1 MAKVVDDLAG
11 ASSSLLVA
19 GDPDPVI
26 AGNLGGVSPFV
37 LLGDHAGRAI
47 PTQLGSRGLPPAEL
61 DRHIAWDIGVAGL
74 GAVLADRLNAVFLR
88 QTYSRLVID
97 CNRGLGRPGSIAEIS
112 DETVIPGNRGVTPQ
126 GAAAREA
133 AIFRPYH
140 ARIAAELDARVATG
154 RPTILVALHS
164 FTPVMGAPRP
174 WRFGVLHRNDSAF
187 SRAVLAALRRREGDG
202 VGDNQPYSM
211 DGTDFTIPHHAD
223 PRGLDYLEL
232 EVRQDLIATP
242 AQQVEIA
249 GILAPALIKALA
261 AIPARIGAA

>member
-1 MAKVVDDLAG
+1 MAKVVDDLPG

-26 AGNLGGVSPFV
+26 AGNLGGVSPLV

-47 PTQLGSRGLPPAEL
+47 PTQLGRLGLTDAAL

-74 GAVLADRLNAVFLR
+74 GLALADRLDAIFIR
-88 QTYSRLVID
+88 QSYSRLVID
-97 CNRGLGRPGSIAEIS
+97 CNRGPGRPGSVAAIS
-112 DETVIPGNRGVTPQ
+112 DETTIPGNRDLTQ
-126 GAAAREA
+126 GDIAAREA

-140 ARIAAELDARVATG
+140 ARIAAELDTRRAAA
-154 RPTILVALHS
+154 RPTTLVSLHS
-164 FTPVMGAPRP
+164 FTPILGAPRP

-187 SRAVLAALRRREGDG
+187 SRAMLAALQRRNGDP

-211 DGTDFTIPHHAD
+211 DGTDFTIPHHVD

-232 EVRQDLIATP
+232 EVRQDLIAT
-242 AQQVEIA
+242 AEQQAEIA
-249 GILAPALIKALA
+249 AIVAPALVEALGA
-261 AIPARIGAA
+261 VPARIGAA